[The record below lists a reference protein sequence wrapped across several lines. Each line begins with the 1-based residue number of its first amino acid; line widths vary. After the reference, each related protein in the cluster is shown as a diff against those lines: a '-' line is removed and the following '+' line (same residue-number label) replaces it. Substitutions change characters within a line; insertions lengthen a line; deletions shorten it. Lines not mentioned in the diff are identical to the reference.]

1 MQACESGHD
10 AKLVAL
16 TRWVRAIHEA
26 DQSKK
31 VIVFNEYADT
41 VNANVAHLALTG
53 YARTTVTLTGEITSR
68 ADRVSFRPE
77 LTHDPSGAARSDRP
91 VQNYTLISTGLF
103 MASALNCWALR
114 HQQCPRWQ
122 SILVVKCPI

>member
-1 MQACESGHD
+1 VQACESGHD

-53 YARTTVTLTGEITSR
+53 YARTTVTRTGEITSR

-91 VQNYTLISTGLF
+91 VQNYTLISTGLL
-103 MASALNCWALR
+103 MQAPLIVGHSATSDARDGNPFW
-114 HQQCPRWQ
+114 
-122 SILVVKCPI
+122 